1 MKMKHLL
8 LVFALIAAFAASAQP
23 SEERIER
30 LKQLKVAYLSDVLQ
44 LTVEEGQQ
52 FWPLYNAYEAK
63 REAAFK
69 QRRALWTTLSKQ
81 ANSSSEKALFDALA
95 AERALN
101 EELHIETEAY
111 ARKVLPILG
120 VTRTAKLLSAEEEFR
135 ERLMRELRE
144 RGEGGPPRR
153 R

>member
-1 MKMKHLL
+1 MKHVVI
-8 LVFALIAAFAASAQP
+8 VFALFASFAAMAQP
-23 SEERIER
+23 SGDRIER

-63 REAAFK
+63 REASFL
-69 QRRALWTTLSKQ
+69 QRRVLWTQLSKE
-81 ANSSSEKALFDALA
+81 ASSGSEKALFDALA
-95 AERALN
+95 AERSMQ
-101 EELHIETEAY
+101 EELHRETETY
-111 ARKVLPILG
+111 ARKVLPIIG
-120 VTRTAKLLSAEEEFR
+120 VSRTAKLLSAEEEFR

-144 RGEGGPPRR
+144 RSHATPRR

>member
-1 MKMKHLL
+1 MKMKKVLV
-8 LVFALIAAFAASAQP
+8 VFALAAAFAASAQP
-23 SEERIER
+23 SGERIER
-30 LKQLKVAYLSDVLQ
+30 LKQLKVAYLSEMLQ

-63 REAAFK
+63 REATFK
-69 QRRALWTTLSKQ
+69 QRRELWTTLGKQ
-81 ANSSSEKALFDALA
+81 AGGSNEKALFDALA
-95 AERALN
+95 TERALN
-101 EELHIETEAY
+101 EEMHSETEAY

-120 VTRTAKLLSAEEEFR
+120 VSRTAKLLSAEEEFR

-144 RGEGGPPRR
+144 RGDAGPPRR

>member
-1 MKMKHLL
+1 MKQVILAL
-8 LVFALIAAFAASAQP
+8 ALVASLAAAAQP
-23 SEERIER
+23 SGERVER
-30 LKQLKVAYLSDVLQ
+30 LKQLKIAYLSDMLQ

-63 REAAFK
+63 REASFK
-69 QRRALWTTLSKQ
+69 QRHDVWTALSKD
-81 ANSSSEKALFDALA
+81 AENTSEKALFDALA

-101 EELHIETEAY
+101 DEMQRETEAY

-120 VTRTAKLLSAEEEFR
+120 VSRAAKLLSAEEEFR

-144 RGEGGPPRR
+144 RGEGPPPRR
-153 R
+153 K